1 MNGIMPNMQPELAK
15 LRRRPLFLPLVVP
28 FVLAAIVV
36 LFVVWV
42 LDARTSTVV
51 VVVPHAEVETAA
63 GADPALSAAGRERA
77 LRLARALGQSGER
90 RGVDAI
96 FASEYQRTQQTA
108 IPLAESLGLAVN
120 AVSNAAWRS
129 LAATIRRQHN
139 GEMVL
144 VVGNAATVPE
154 LVHALSGE
162 QVVLSD
168 GEYDAMYMMYLSRL
182 SKPRL
187 VKLRY

>member
-1 MNGIMPNMQPELAK
+1 MPDMQPELAK

-36 LFVVWV
+36 LFLVWV

-51 VVVPHAEVETAA
+51 VVVRHAEVETAA

-77 LRLARALGQSGER
+77 LRLARMVAQSGER

-129 LAATIRRQHN
+129 LGATIRRQHN

-144 VVGNAATVPE
+144 VVGNTTTVPE
-154 LVHALSGE
+154 LVRDLSGE
-162 QVVLSD
+162 QIVLSD
-168 GEYDAMYMMYLSRL
+168 DEYDAMYLMYLSRL

>member
-77 LRLARALGQSGER
+77 LRLARTLGQSGER